1 MSQLA
6 GWSPIKDGPPL
17 FIKSEREG
25 YCQVR
30 AELYMFEYYSAPKV
44 QMCLDKLID
53 QLGLSHDCYEIALEP
68 KKKQGKEEEEEMS
81 IYAYKGVNGW

>member
-1 MSQLA
+1 MEPDQR
-6 GWSPIKDGPPL
+6 WPPL

-25 YCQVR
+25 YFQVK
-30 AELYMFEYYSAPKV
+30 AELYMFEYDSAPKV

-53 QLGLSHDCYEIALEP
+53 QLGLSQDCYEIALEP
-68 KKKQGKEEEEEMS
+68 KKEQGNEEEEEMS

>member
-1 MSQLA
+1 MIRFPHIDQETQKVTIEVTTSSWKAVLMQFVSHALSNLDLMSQLA

-30 AELYMFEYYSAPKV
+30 AELYMFEYYSAP
-44 QMCLDKLID
+44 
-53 QLGLSHDCYEIALEP
+53 
-68 KKKQGKEEEEEMS
+68 
-81 IYAYKGVNGW
+81 